1 MSDKDR
7 AKDDAQ
13 TPEITRRATFKLATA
28 VAAFG
33 AALGMRATS
42 ARAEGKVEIKGQSE
56 RKGEHIAKG
65 VLRDKGEGRYTDKQT
80 KSEGRYTDKSG
91 TYRDSGSK
99 QERGSGYIKLKNDKN

>member
-7 AKDDAQ
+7 AKDDSQ
-13 TPEITRRATFKLATA
+13 SPEITRRATFKLATT

-65 VLRDKGEGRYTDKQT
+65 VLTTRDG
-80 KSEGRYTDKSG
+80 KSEGRSTI
-91 TYRDSGSK
+91 K
-99 QERGSGYIKLKNDKN
+99 QEGSGYIKLKNDKN